1 MLRYAHIVGWGS
13 YLPET
18 VLTNDDI
25 ALLVNT
31 TDEWIR
37 SRTGI
42 ERRHIA
48 NENETAATMGFEA
61 AARALAI
68 AGILPQQVDMI
79 IVATSTSG
87 NAFPSSASLVQDYL
101 GATNASAFDL
111 SAACSGFVYGM
122 GMATQAIAT
131 GFINTAVVIG
141 SETMSRVLDWNDRAT
156 CILFGDGAGAVVLN
170 GSSVPGGVMATT
182 LGSDGS
188 GAELLKLPTIY
199 RNPVPTLAPTFY
211 RNNYQANVVSMNGRQ
226 VFRFATKII
235 AKSVLEAVEEAGLTM
250 DDVALIVPH
259 QANTRIIETAAKRL
273 GISPDVFY
281 INVDQVANTSAA
293 SIPIALDDAVK
304 NGRLQPDDNVVF
316 VGFGGG
322 LSWGTSVVKWAATPP
337 DEDRIDNRWAKAR
350 YAAARARS
358 RMRQISRQVEAIR
371 PDDDYIGD
379 IDKE

>member
-1 MLRYAHIVGWGS
+1 MLKYAHIVGWGS
-13 YLPET
+13 YLPEK

-42 ERRHIA
+42 HRRHIA
-48 NENETAATMGFEA
+48 NEHETAATMGFEA

-68 AGILPQQVDMI
+68 AGIHPQQVDMI
-79 IVATSTSG
+79 IVATSTSS
-87 NAFPSSASLVQDYL
+87 NSFPASASLVQDYL
-101 GATNASAFDL
+101 GAQNASAFDL

-156 CILFGDGAGAVVLN
+156 CILFGDGAGAVVLS
-170 GSSVPGGVMATT
+170 GSSIPGGVMATT

-188 GAELLKLPTIY
+188 GADLLKLPMVY
-199 RNPVPTLAPTFY
+199 RNPVPTLAPSFY
-211 RNNYQANVVSMNGRQ
+211 RNSYQANVVSMNGRQ

-235 AKSVLEAVEEAGLTM
+235 AESVLKVVAEAELTM
-250 DDVALIVPH
+250 DDVALIMPH

-273 GISPDVFY
+273 GISPDKFY
-281 INVDQVANTSAA
+281 INVDDVANTSAA
-293 SIPIALDDAVK
+293 SIPIALADAVK

-316 VGFGGG
+316 IGFGGG
-322 LSWGTSVVKWAATPP
+322 LSWGASIVKWAATPP
-337 DEDRIDNRWAKAR
+337 EEDRIDNRWAKAR

-358 RMRQISRQVEAIR
+358 RVRQIGRQVDAIR
-371 PDDDYIGD
+371 PDDDYN
-379 IDKE
+379 ENS

>member
-13 YLPET
+13 YLPEK

-48 NENETAATMGFEA
+48 SENETAATMGFEA
-61 AARALAI
+61 AARALAT
-68 AGILPQQVDMI
+68 AGIHPQQVDMI
-79 IVATSTSG
+79 IVATSTAAHS
-87 NAFPSSASLVQDYL
+87 FPSSASLVQDYL
-101 GATNASAFDL
+101 GAVNASAFDL
-111 SAACSGFVYGM
+111 GAACTGFVYGV

-131 GFINTAVVIG
+131 GFVNTAIVIG
-141 SETMSRVLDWNDRAT
+141 SETMSRVLDWNDRET
-156 CILFGDGAGAVVLN
+156 CILFGDGAGAIVLN
-170 GSSVPGGVMATT
+170 GSSIPGGVMATT

-188 GAELLKLPTIY
+188 GADLLKLPTVY
-199 RNPVPTLAPTFY
+199 RNPVPTLAPSFY
-211 RNNYQANVVSMNGRQ
+211 RNSYQANVVSMNGRQ

-235 AKSVLEAVEEAGLTM
+235 AKSVVTAVEKAGLTM

-273 GISPDVFY
+273 GISADIFHM
-281 INVDQVANTSAA
+281 NVDKVANTSAA

-322 LSWGTSVVKWAATPP
+322 LSWGASIVKWAATPP
-337 DEDRIDNRWAKAR
+337 DEDRTDNRWAKAR
-350 YAAARARS
+350 YAAVRARS
-358 RMRQISRQVEAIR
+358 RVRRLSRQMDAIR
-371 PDDDYIGD
+371 PDDDYD
-379 IDKE
+379 EE